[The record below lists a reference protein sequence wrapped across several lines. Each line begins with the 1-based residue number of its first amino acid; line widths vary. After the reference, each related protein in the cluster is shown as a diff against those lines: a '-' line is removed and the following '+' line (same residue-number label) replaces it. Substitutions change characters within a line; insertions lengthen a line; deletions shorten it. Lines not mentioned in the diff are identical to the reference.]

1 MKNMEEKKQDLRS
14 VLPPEANRPPRD
26 KQRLVISIIGWI
38 IDLIIHAI
46 RRRKKETA
54 R

>member
-1 MKNMEEKKQDLRS
+1 MKQPTSNS
-14 VLPPEANRPPRD
+14 APRD

-38 IDLIIHAI
+38 IDLIINAI
-46 RRRKKETA
+46 RKNKEKQN

>member
-14 VLPPEANRPPRD
+14 APRD